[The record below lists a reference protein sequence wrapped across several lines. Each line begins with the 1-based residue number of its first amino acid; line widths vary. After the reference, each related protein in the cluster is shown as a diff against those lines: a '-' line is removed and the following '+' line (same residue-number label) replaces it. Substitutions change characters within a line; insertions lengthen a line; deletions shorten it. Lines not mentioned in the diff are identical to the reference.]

1 MIFNLI
7 FDHIYVLN
15 LKNSVDR
22 KIHIQNEF
30 KRVGIEKYEFF
41 EATPFDSNEV
51 NNLMNSG
58 FVKKF
63 PNCFRCNNKRCNC
76 ENNYLTPFQIGN
88 WCSFI
93 NIFNDIIKN
102 DYKFVLICEDDIV
115 FTFQYKKIIYSLLS
129 AQNFKKNKIKMN
141 QPLLIRMGTAF
152 NPYNHN
158 NTTDKPRFLKNY
170 SLCNPCFAIN
180 KELAIIYLKHL
191 KIIDYHSDVYFHQK
205 IPKNVKGVQYFTMY
219 PYPVYELSFVKSKQ
233 KFESLV
239 RPLNSCRRKEY
250 KEFLFLSSNVFLNI
264 FLRSIIKITH
274 LNILSEGIGYNGS
287 IDYFILLNENEKN
300 KYYFENKILL
310 VDNYYDD
317 IKIIYY
323 NILSNNKNSIK
334 IYNLYVNK
342 INELYNINL
351 NIVNNDNLLKS
362 IVIFY
367 KYYLK
372 ILNKDNVIKI
382 DINISDDINIFLK
395 YFNILDKDTINKAII
410 NYKLYKNKIIDM
422 ITSNNRLALT
432 YEPIINNSI
441 TSNDIVIKNTE
452 TLIFNNKIIDI
463 FCITNIDIDNYF
475 FSL

>member
-15 LKNSVDR
+15 LKKSIDR
-22 KIHIQNEF
+22 RVHIQNEF
-30 KRVGIEKYEFF
+30 KRVGIEKYNFF
-41 EATPFDSNEV
+41 EATPFDSDEV
-51 NNLMNSG
+51 KNLMNSN

-129 AQNFKKNKIKMN
+129 AQNFKKYKINMKE
-141 QPLLIRMGTAF
+141 PLLIRMGTAF

-158 NTTDKPRFLKNY
+158 NTKDKPRFLKNY

-191 KIIDYHSDVYFHQK
+191 KIIDYHSDVYFHQQ
-205 IPKNVKGVQYFTMY
+205 IPRNVKNVQYFTMY

-233 KFESLV
+233 KFESLI

-250 KEFLFLSSNVFLNI
+250 KDFLLLSSNALLNI
-264 FLRSIIKITH
+264 FLRSIVKTTQFD
-274 LNILSEGIGYNGS
+274 ILAESIGFNGN
-287 IDYFILLNENEKN
+287 IDYFILLNEDEKN

-310 VDNYYDD
+310 VDNYHDD

-323 NILSNNKNSIK
+323 NIINNNNNSIK
-334 IYNLYVNK
+334 IYNLYINK

-351 NIVNNDNLLKS
+351 NIINNSNLLKS

-372 ILNKDNVIKI
+372 ILNIENVVKI
-382 DINISDDINIFLK
+382 NINISDDINILLK
-395 YFNILDKDTINKAII
+395 YFHNIKKETIDKAII
-410 NYKLYKNKIIDM
+410 NYKLYKNKIIDL
-422 ITSNNRLALT
+422 ITPNNILAITDSVISNDS
-432 YEPIINNSI
+432 II
-441 TSNDIVIKNTE
+441 SNDIVVRNIE
-452 TLIFNNKIIDI
+452 TPVFNKINNVLP
-463 FCITNIDIDNYF
+463 ITNIDIDNYF
-475 FSL
+475 LSL